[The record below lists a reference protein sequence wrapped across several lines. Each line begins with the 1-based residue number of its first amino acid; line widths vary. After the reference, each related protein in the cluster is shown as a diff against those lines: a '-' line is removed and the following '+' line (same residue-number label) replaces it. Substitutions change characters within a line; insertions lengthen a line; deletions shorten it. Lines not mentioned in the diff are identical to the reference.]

1 MRRKRNQW
9 DFQAELQA
17 HVQIEADQLQADGMS
32 PAEAEAAARRAF
44 GNRTRAEE
52 RFYESGRTLWW
63 DHLVRDLR
71 FAARVLAKDRRF
83 SVLAILGLA
92 LGIGISTAIFTMI
105 DASVRVNQVQTDPK
119 SYVGITRIVGGHVD
133 GGFSYFDY
141 GYFRDRATTLRMVSA
156 ESGRHRF
163 LMIPPSAGEA
173 QEAQGRFESANFLA
187 AMGLR
192 PALGRTFS
200 TAEEQEGGAPVAM
213 LNYRSWQRRFG
224 ADSAVLG
231 RTVTLNAHPLTI
243 IGIAEARFGQADPSD
258 FYLPLGAQ
266 PLLLGTGNWL
276 HDPSESWL
284 RLDARLRPGV
294 SIRQAEAELE
304 VLVATMRQAHPAAA
318 DEGGGTGH
326 MTLTPGGVNPIKAKS
341 LLAIVI
347 TAVIAVSMIL
357 LIACSNLA
365 NLLLARAVVRQREIG
380 VRLSLG
386 ASRGRLI
393 AQLLTESMLLALGGG
408 ALGLLFSH
416 WLANTLILMTSAPG
430 LDFELK
436 IEPAVVLYAIA
447 LSIATGL
454 SFGLAP
460 ALAAT
465 RTNLA
470 QAMHGEGL
478 PAAALSK
485 SRRVWSARNALVIVP
500 LAVSLMLLLGA
511 GIAVRRAQ
519 RSYME
524 GPQFDASRLIAT
536 SFRLNM
542 QGYDQARTMQ
552 FQEDFRQRIAGMPG
566 VTSVALATAMPLSN
580 GMGWFPLAV
589 EGKEAAAREQVP
601 HADYNVISPGYFQTV
616 GARMV
621 RGREFT
627 AADREGGS
635 PVVMVNQDF
644 GRRYWPD
651 EDAIGKRVRLKSG
664 AGVYFQVIGVAP
676 DLQDANSPDNSVR
689 PMVYIPYAQS
699 TVFFSGMKIEPP
711 AYQVSFLTRTEGDPA
726 PVKNLIRQQA
736 HAMDSS
742 LRTTIQTVRESLE
755 ARLGPLRTISMLL
768 SALGGLAL
776 LMASVGIYAIL
787 AYAVSQRTREI
798 GIRAALGARRGEVVA
813 LLMRRTVVLIAWGIG
828 LGLVGAIVLT
838 RVFAR
843 TMSEVGELDAATCV
857 AVSLFL
863 AAVALLASY
872 LPARKAL
879 RVDPAQALRSE

>member
-1 MRRKRNQW
+1 VRRKRNQS
-9 DFQAELQA
+9 DFQAEIQA
-17 HVQIEADQLQADGMS
+17 HVQLEADQLRADGMS
-32 PAEAEAAARRAF
+32 RAEAEAAARRAF

-52 RFYESGRTLWW
+52 RFYESGRCLWW

-71 FAARVLAKDRRF
+71 FAARLLAKDRRF

-92 LGIGISTAIFTMI
+92 LGIGISTAIFTLI
-105 DASVRVNQVQTDPK
+105 DASVHVNQVQDPK
-119 SYVGITRIVGGHVD
+119 SYVGITRIAGGRVHGD
-133 GGFSYFDY
+133 FSYFEY

-173 QEAQGRFESANFLA
+173 QEAQGRFESANFLG
-187 AMGLR
+187 AMGFQ

-200 TAEEQEGGAPVAM
+200 AAEEQDGGASVAM

-224 ADSAVLG
+224 ADAAVLG
-231 RTVTLNAHPLTI
+231 RTVMLNAHPLTI
-243 IGIAEARFGQADPSD
+243 VGVTDAQFGQGDPSD

-266 PLLLGTGNWL
+266 PMLLGRGNWL
-276 HDPSESWL
+276 DDPSESWL
-284 RLDARLRPGV
+284 MLAARIRPSV
-294 SIRQAEAELE
+294 PVQQATAELE
-304 VLVATMRQAHPAAA
+304 VLASTLRQAQPAIAG
-318 DEGGGTGH
+318 ESVGTGN
-326 MTLTPGGVNPIKAKS
+326 MTLTPGGVNPIKAKA

-347 TAVIAVSMIL
+347 TVVIAVSMIL

-408 ALGLLFSH
+408 ALGLVFSH
-416 WLANTLILMTSAPG
+416 WLADVLMVMTSAPG
-430 LDFELK
+430 FEFDLK
-436 IEPAVVLYAIA
+436 IEPAVVLYALA
-447 LSIATGL
+447 LSVATGL

-478 PAAALSK
+478 PAAALSR

-519 RSYME
+519 RDYME
-524 GPQFDASRLIAT
+524 GPQFDASRLIAA

-542 QGYDQARTMQ
+542 QGYDQARTLQ
-552 FQEDFRQRIAGMPG
+552 FQEDFRQRIAAMPG
-566 VTSVALATAMPLSN
+566 VTSVALASAIPLSN
-580 GMGWFPLAV
+580 GIGWFPLAV
-589 EGKEAAAREQVP
+589 EGKDLAAREQVP
-601 HADYNVISPGYFQTV
+601 HADYNVISPGYFETV
-616 GARMV
+616 GTRIV
-621 RGREFT
+621 HGRDFT
-627 AADREGGS
+627 AADREGGA

-644 GRRYWPD
+644 ARRYWPD
-651 EDAIGKRVRLKSG
+651 EDAIGKRVRLKARAG
-664 AGVYFQVIGVAP
+664 AYFQVIGVAP

-689 PMVYIPYAQS
+689 PTVYIPYAQS
-699 TVFFSGMKIEPP
+699 TVFFSGMKIDPP
-711 AYQVSFLTRTEGDPA
+711 PYQVSFLTRTVGDPG

-736 HAMDSS
+736 HAIDAS
-742 LRTTIQTVRESLE
+742 LRTTIQTVLESFE

-787 AYAVSQRTREI
+787 AYAVSQLTREI
-798 GIRAALGARRGEVVA
+798 GIRAALGARRGEIVS

-828 LGLVGAIVLT
+828 LGLAGAIVLT

-843 TMSEVGELDAATCV
+843 TMSQVGELDAAMCV
-857 AVSLFL
+857 AVSVFL

-879 RVDPAQALRSE
+879 RVDPAQALRCE

>member
-1 MRRKRNQW
+1 VRRKRNRS
-9 DFQAELQA
+9 DFQAEIQA
-17 HVQIEADQLQADGMS
+17 HVQLEADQLQADGMS
-32 PAEAEAAARRAF
+32 RAEAEAAARRAL
-44 GNRTRAEE
+44 GNRTRVEE
-52 RFYESGRTLWW
+52 RFYESGRCLWW

-71 FAARVLAKDRRF
+71 FAARLLAKDRRF

-105 DASVRVNQVQTDPK
+105 NASLHVNQVREDPK
-119 SYVGITRIVGGHVD
+119 SYVGITRIIGGRVE
-133 GGFSYFDY
+133 GGFSYFEY
-141 GYFRDRATTLRMVSA
+141 GYFRDRATSLRMVSA

-187 AMGLR
+187 AMGLQ
-192 PALGRTFS
+192 PAMGRTFS
-200 TAEEQEGGAPVAM
+200 TVEEQDGGAPVAM

-224 ADSAVLG
+224 ADPTVLG
-231 RTVTLNAHPLTI
+231 RTVTLNAHPVTI
-243 IGIAEARFGQADPSD
+243 VGVTDAQFGQGDPSD

-266 PLLLGTGNWL
+266 PLLLGRGNWL
-276 HDPSESWL
+276 HDPGESWL
-284 RLDARLRPGV
+284 MLDARLRPGV
-294 SIRQAEAELE
+294 PVQQAKAELE
-304 VLVATMRQAHPAAA
+304 VLTRTLQQPAIAG
-318 DEGGGTGH
+318 EGGGAVK
-326 MTLTPGGVNPIKAKS
+326 MALTPGGVNPIKAKA
-341 LLAIVI
+341 LLAMVI
-347 TAVIAVSMIL
+347 AVVIAVSMIL

-393 AQLLTESMLLALGGG
+393 AQLLTESMLLALGSG
-408 ALGLLFSH
+408 ALGLVFSH
-416 WLANTLILMTSAPG
+416 WLANTLMVMQSAPG
-430 LDFELK
+430 FEFDLK
-436 IEPAVVLYAIA
+436 IEPAVVLYAMA

-478 PAAALSK
+478 PAAALSR

-511 GIAVRRAQ
+511 GIVVRRAQ
-519 RSYME
+519 RSYMD
-524 GPQFDASRLIAT
+524 GPQFDASRLIAA

-542 QGYDQARTMQ
+542 QGYDQARTLQ
-552 FQEDFRQRIAGMPG
+552 FQEDFRQRIAAMPG
-566 VTSVALATAMPLSN
+566 VTSVALASAIPLSN
-580 GMGWFPLAV
+580 GIGWFPLAV
-589 EGKEAAAREQVP
+589 EGKDPVAREQVP

-616 GARMV
+616 GAQIV

-635 PVVMVNQDF
+635 PVVIVNQDF
-644 GRRYWPD
+644 ARRFWPN
-651 EDAIGKRVRLKSG
+651 EDAIGKRICLKSREG
-664 AGVYFQVIGVAP
+664 AYFQVIAVAP

-689 PMVYIPYAQS
+689 PTVYIPYAQS
-699 TVFFSGMKIEPP
+699 TVFFSGMKIDPP
-711 AYQVSFLTRTEGDPA
+711 AYQVSFLARTAGDPT

-736 HAMDSS
+736 HAIDAS
-742 LRTTIQTVRESLE
+742 LHTTVQTVQESFE

-798 GIRAALGARRGEVVA
+798 GIRAALGAQRGEIVA

-828 LGLVGAIVLT
+828 LGLTGAIVLT

-843 TMSEVGELDAATCV
+843 TMSQLGELDAATCV
-857 AVSLFL
+857 AVSMFL

-879 RVDPAQALRSE
+879 RVDPALALRCE